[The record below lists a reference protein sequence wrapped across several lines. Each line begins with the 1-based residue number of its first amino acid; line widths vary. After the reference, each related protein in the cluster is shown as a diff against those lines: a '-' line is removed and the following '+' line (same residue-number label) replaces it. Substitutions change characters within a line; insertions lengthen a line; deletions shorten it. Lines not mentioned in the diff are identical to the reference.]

1 MRNET
6 RLLILFAAAISLAMA
21 AESYAGTVKG
31 KISAQSAGE
40 PAKINVNKDQA
51 ICGAKP
57 FLLKE
62 NVPLVSKSGGLRNA
76 VVEIIGTGGAKPGKV
91 TLAQKGCRFEPH
103 VQAITTGSS
112 IDVKNDDG
120 ISHNFHSYAF
130 ENESVNFAQPGDMKV
145 KTVKGASLAVPEAV
159 QIKCDIHEWMSAWV
173 VVSDNTAVAVTG
185 PEGEF
190 TILGVKPGNY
200 KVKVWH
206 ETLGVVQQ
214 DITVKDSDTVFN
226 LAMKK

>member
-1 MRNET
+1 MRNGT
-6 RLLILFAAAISLAMA
+6 RLLILFVAAISLAMA
-21 AESYAGTVKG
+21 AESSAGTVKG
-31 KISAQSAGE
+31 KISAQGAGE

-57 FLLKE
+57 LFKE
-62 NVPLVSKSGGLRNA
+62 NAPLVSKSGGLRNA

-91 TLAQKGCRFEPH
+91 TLTQKGCRFEPH
-103 VQAITTGSS
+103 VHAIITGSS

-145 KTVKGASLAVPEAV
+145 KMVKGASFAAPEVV
-159 QIKCDIHEWMSAWV
+159 QIKCDIHEWMNAWI

-214 DITVKDSDTVFN
+214 DITVKDADTVFN
-226 LAMKK
+226 LTMKK